1 MIETITNPKSKVFKQ
16 KRYHEQRKRSHTKS
30 LYGGI
35 SDENKE
41 KKEMFFL
48 PKKNLKGLAHLSGG
62 WAWSSAPTHGFVAIY
77 ARAAI
82 A

>member
-1 MIETITNPKSKVFKQ
+1 MKI
-16 KRYHEQRKRSHTKS
+16 RRKRKC
-30 LYGGI
+30 I
-35 SDENKE
+35 
-41 KKEMFFL
+41 FFQ
-48 PKKNLKGLAHLSGG
+48 KNLKGLAHLSGG